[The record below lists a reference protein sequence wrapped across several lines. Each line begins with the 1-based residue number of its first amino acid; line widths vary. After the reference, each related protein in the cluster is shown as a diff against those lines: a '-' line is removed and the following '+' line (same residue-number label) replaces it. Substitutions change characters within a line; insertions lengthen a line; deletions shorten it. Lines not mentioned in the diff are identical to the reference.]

1 MLLARAEPA
10 DLLSYNAW
18 EVVVEL
24 GSRDDPQPVWKKNAW
39 DEAVF
44 VFTYPLMTGEN
55 GIVTWNPVLKRYF
68 LPNYSFLQ
76 NNMSTPL
83 AWHNKVYDEIANYHH
98 RSQITIFESERPWG
112 PWRLVWRDDDAQRT
126 FGLIGPYTPTFP
138 AKFVQK
144 NGDMWL
150 SISGNPGTPGY
161 ALNFAK
167 VSFGGK

>member
-1 MLLARAEPA
+1 MEPSGEEVLFGERHCLHTTLL
-10 DLLSYNAW
+10 
-18 EVVVEL
+18 
-24 GSRDDPQPVWKKNAW
+24 
-39 DEAVF
+39 
-44 VFTYPLMTGEN
+44 TGLRSHTED
-55 GIVTWNPVLKRYF
+55 VQ
-68 LPNYSFLQ
+68 PNYSFLQ
-76 NNMSTPL
+76 SNMSTPL
-83 AWHNKVYDEIANYHH
+83 AWHNKIYDEIANYHH